1 MELIKSACRVL
12 TFGHRLERAR
22 PRLYRVAYAWTRHP
36 EFADDLT
43 QDVLYRALQKRHQ
56 LRDMEALD
64 AWLVRILHGR
74 WCDALRKRYPDAE
87 LDEII
92 DDPAKTPDRMHSQSE
107 LVQGVR
113 DAVSSLPV
121 GQRSVLTLVDLEGFS
136 YQTVAE
142 LLDLPVGTVMS
153 RLSRGRQRLKTRL
166 ADLAESELD
175 VDDARGS
182 SGRHLRR
189 VV

>member
-1 MELIKSACRVL
+1 MELIKTACRAL

-22 PRLYRVAYAWTRHP
+22 PRLYRIAYAWTRHP

-74 WCDALRKRYPDAE
+74 WCDVLRKRYPDAE
-87 LDEII
+87 LDDVV
-92 DDPAKTPDRMHSQSE
+92 DDPANTPDRVHSNSE
-107 LVQGVR
+107 LVQNVR
-113 DAVSSLPV
+113 NAVSSLPV
-121 GQRSVLTLVDLEGFS
+121 GQRTVLTLVDLEGFS
-136 YQTVAE
+136 YQTVAD
-142 LLDLPVGTVMS
+142 LLDLPIGTVMS
-153 RLSRGRQRLKTRL
+153 RLSRARRQLKHLL
-166 ADLAESELD
+166 ADLAESELGM
-175 VDDARGS
+175 VDAHDKPR
-182 SGRHLRR
+182 RHLRR

>member
-1 MELIKSACRVL
+1 MELIKSACRAL

-22 PRLYRVAYAWTRHP
+22 PRLYRIAYAWTRHP
-36 EFADDLT
+36 ELADDLT

-64 AWLVRILHGR
+64 AWLVRILHCR
-74 WCDALRKRYPDAE
+74 WCDVLRKRYPDVE
-87 LDEII
+87 LDEVV
-92 DDPAKTPDRMHSQSE
+92 DDPGNAPDRIHSSRE
-107 LVQGVR
+107 LVQSVR

-121 GQRSVLTLVDLEGFS
+121 GQRTVLTLVDLEGFS

-142 LLDLPVGTVMS
+142 LLGLPIGTVMS
-153 RLSRGRQRLKTRL
+153 RLSRARRQLKDLL
-166 ADLAESELD
+166 ADLAETELGAAD
-175 VDDARGS
+175 SHDKP
-182 SGRHLRR
+182 GRQLRR